1 MNQKQ
6 YRKKAQNSWLFW
18 RLVLDGNISYSDA
31 NKMDIEEIME
41 ANAALDILIE
51 EQRKGAKK

>member
-1 MNQKQ
+1 MNPRQ
-6 YRKKAQNSWLFW
+6 YRNKAHNSWLFW
-18 RLVLDGNISYSDA
+18 RLVLDGNVSYSDA
-31 NKMDIEEIME
+31 MQLDIDEIME